1 MPELPEVETMRRGLL
16 PTIGGTIPAISEP
29 IIPYRPIKI
38 EPTIKQFRKR
48 AVGTTVLAVDRIG
61 KRVCVRRVLT

>member
-16 PTIGGTIPAISEP
+16 PTVGGTITAISEP

-38 EPTIKQFRKR
+38 EPTLKQFRNR
-48 AVGTTVLAVDRIG
+48 AVVQLFFRSIELQNEFWSD
-61 KRVCVRRVLT
+61 